1 MTTQKTIALTRWAFV
16 GKVTSLLFN
25 ILPRFVIAFLPRSK
39 HLLVSWLQS
48 PSAVILEPLKIKSV
62 TVSIVSLSVC
72 HETVGPEG
80 ISRSRRIETTI
91 QVANKDPSMFIGL
104 CEFPLMNYHWMALSL
119 IMLFLLSN
127 QAENCLHRVKME
139 LSVGDRLEYLRGPH
153 TKRKLLRTLK
163 CVAEVCD
170 QCIQM
175 GKHPELWKE
184 PRQRI

>member
-1 MTTQKTIALTRWAFV
+1 M
-16 GKVTSLLFN
+16 SLLFN
-25 ILPRFVIAFLPRSK
+25 MLSSLVIDFLPSSK
-39 HLLVSWLQS
+39 RLLISWLQS
-48 PSAVILEPLKIKSV
+48 PSAMILEPPKIKSV

-104 CEFPLMNYHWMALSL
+104 CEFPLMNYHWMALFL
-119 IMLFLLSN
+119 IMLILLSN

-175 GKHPELWKE
+175 GKHPEPWKE